1 MKTKLEKE
9 FLKMLDGLDWIIV
22 GVIAIVIIM
31 WGPSKIPEFA
41 RSLGRAKG
49 EFEKAQKEFTNAA
62 LTTESTATANVA
74 LAAPKLSSTMKT
86 KDEMLLEAAQGLGI
100 QTDGKTRQQISEEIS
115 VKAKLLSAD

>member
-1 MKTKLEKE
+1 
-9 FLKMLDGLDWIIV
+9 MLDGLDWIIV

-62 LTTESTATANVA
+62 LTTGSTATANVA

>member
-1 MKTKLEKE
+1 
-9 FLKMLDGLDWIIV
+9 MLDGLDWIIV

-49 EFEKAQKEFTNAA
+49 EFDKAQKEFANAA

-74 LAAPKLSSTMKT
+74 LAAPKLSSTIKT
-86 KDEMLLEAAQGLGI
+86 KDEMLLEAAQKLGI
-100 QTDGKTRQQISEEIS
+100 ATDGKTRQQISEEIS
-115 VKAKLLSAD
+115 EKAKLLSAD

>member
-1 MKTKLEKE
+1 
-9 FLKMLDGLDWIIV
+9 MLDGLDWIIV

-31 WGPSKIPEFA
+31 WGPQKIPEFA

-62 LTTESTATANVA
+62 LTTEPTTAAANVA
-74 LAAPKLSSTMKT
+74 VAAPKLTIKT
-86 KDEMLLEAAQGLGI
+86 KDAMLLEAAQKLGI
-100 QTDGKTRQQISEEIS
+100 VTDGKTREQISEEIS

>member
-62 LTTESTATANVA
+62 LTTGSTATANVA